1 MDIELVPITL
11 FLAFFGAIAYIA
23 KVIGDTRIRRK
34 VLEARVSADV
44 AEAILSGDWKEPSTL
59 SALKWGLV
67 IVALGAGLL
76 LVDVFGIDFESPLAY
91 AVLLLATGTALLG
104 YYVIERDDREKSIDR
119 PISARPSSEQ
129 PAAEEVAESE
139 L

>member
-1 MDIELVPITL
+1 M
-11 FLAFFGAIAYIA
+11 
-23 KVIGDTRIRRK
+23 
-34 VLEARVSADV
+34 SADV
-44 AEAILSGDWKEPSTL
+44 AEAILSGDWKEPSTR

-67 IVALGAGLL
+67 IVALGTGLL

-104 YYVIERDDREKSIDR
+104 YYVIERDAPDELGESPLTAPSTTQKR
-119 PISARPSSEQ
+119 SAPEE
-129 PAAEEVAESE
+129 AEEVTDPE